1 MPIFLHTN
9 TSLFVPK
16 IHTSRFSLRPGI
28 TYTSRSHLPDLK
40 NKALRVWWQD
50 PVVLLLIVSLEDR
63 QKETESMA
71 NRISTVCF
79 SYSICAFNVTCFHVV
94 CSTVIAVI
102 LASRAPLTLR
112 SCHLNGTLL
121 AVKHLLYVNP
131 VYSAQRTLG
140 QLCAGLQLSQP
151 SICTKR
157 FRQKLQI
164 YKLRTRRFNS
174 NGSHFYSA
182 SLSTQI

>member
-40 NKALRVWWQD
+40 IKHRGFGGKTQL
-50 PVVLLLIVSLEDR
+50 LLLIVSLEDR

-71 NRISTVCF
+71 NCISTVCF

-94 CSTVIAVI
+94 CSAVIAVI

-131 VYSAQRTLG
+131 VYSAQRTPG
-140 QLCAGLQLSQP
+140 RLCAGLQLSQP